1 MAPRRGTLVNALSG
15 AYGRLVAGLAAL
27 GAASLAFATLA
38 IVVDVTL
45 RNIGQR
51 PLQWSSAVVEYV
63 MLFTTMAGS
72 PWLVR
77 THGHVSV
84 GSLVASLPGRA
95 RRAVGVAVHAACAAI
110 AAFVAWRAVLLGLDA
125 HATGAADIR
134 SIVIP
139 GAVPYVMLA
148 CGFALMAVEF
158 ARLVARGEVTS
169 TGAGM
174 HA

>member
-1 MAPRRGTLVNALSG
+1 MRALSR

-45 RNIGQR
+45 RNLGQR

-63 MLFTTMAGS
+63 MLFATMAGG

-84 GSLVASLPGRA
+84 GSLVGTLPDRG
-95 RRAVGVAVHAACAAI
+95 RRAVGLAVHALCAAI

-125 HATGAADIR
+125 HETGAADIR

-139 GAVPYVMLA
+139 GYVPYAMLA
-148 CGFALMAVEF
+148 CGFALMAAEF
-158 ARLVARGEVTS
+158 ARLVVRGEVAS
-169 TGAGM
+169 AGAGM